1 MMVET
6 PRAPL
11 LHALVLVIL
20 VIGVSDAKRLSAPT
34 SSNETASNETALTQ
48 PATNEMASEQPASN
62 ETALKQPASN
72 ETSLNQTRQDA
83 GWHYI
88 PETGEHTMAYKDHKD
103 TNICK
108 KEKDPCH
115 TNCKCWHLLDDQ
127 GNDHGWSCKWNR
139 TSCNRNGAPCYD
151 GRKEAGDCCESCPN
165 GPNCLI
171 WRKLLQPGDIHQNPR
186 NKSEY
191 AMCGKT
197 GFRIYQITEWDEKS
211 GLPYR
216 STFKPMS
223 GGTYPVDE
231 DTQ

>member
-20 VIGVSDAKRLSAPT
+20 VIGVSDAKRLSAPA

-48 PATNEMASEQPASN
+48 PASNEMASEQPASN

-83 GWHYI
+83 EWHYI
-88 PETGEHTMAYKDHKD
+88 PETGHHTMARREPKDID
-103 TNICK
+103 ICE
-108 KEKDPCH
+108 EKDPCK
-115 TNCKCWHLLDDQ
+115 TPCKCMDM
-127 GNDHGWSCKWNR
+127 GNYAGQHNGWFCNWNK
-139 TSCNRNGAPCYD
+139 TWCNSNGAPCYD

-165 GPNCLI
+165 GPNCFI

-191 AMCGKT
+191 AICGKT
-197 GFRIYQITEWDEKS
+197 GFRLYQITEWDEKS
-211 GLPYR
+211 GLPA
-216 STFKPMS
+216 SSSSMHMS
-223 GGTYPVDE
+223 GGRYPIEE